1 MKIAIHDRPGSFSD
15 RWIAYCEEKNIP
27 YKKVNCYSNDII
39 QQIHDC
45 DALMFH
51 HNQAI
56 IKEVIFA
63 KQLLFALKDS
73 GIKLFP
79 DFYTNW
85 HFDDKVSQKCL
96 FESLELPLVPSYV
109 FYEKKTALDWIEKVE
124 FPKVFKLRGGA
135 GSTN

>member
-85 HFDDKVSQKCL
+85 HFDDKVGQKYL
-96 FESLELPLVPSYV
+96 FESLELPLVPSDRKSTRLNSSHVKISYAV
-109 FYEKKTALDWIEKVE
+109 FCLKKKNTYE
-124 FPKVFKLRGGA
+124 F
-135 GSTN
+135 N